1 LRKWIAILGV
11 ASVLGGTVGSA
22 MVFIAIQHNPQE
34 EFVSHA
40 TGAIDYAGLS
50 AIFLPWFVLIG
61 LAAGLLVWVLS
72 D

>member
-22 MVFIAIQHNPQE
+22 MVFIAIQHNPQQ

-40 TGAIDYAGLS
+40 TGAINYAGLS
-50 AIFLPWFVLIG
+50 AIFLSWFVLIG

>member
-1 LRKWIAILGV
+1 
-11 ASVLGGTVGSA
+11 
-22 MVFIAIQHNPQE
+22 MVFIAIQHNPQQ

-40 TGAIDYAGLS
+40 TGAINYAGLS
-50 AIFLPWFVLIG
+50 AIFLSWFVLIG